1 MTKAPPNWIT
11 AVFIDDAYI
20 VGLEPD
26 SFMQFFTDEGIR
38 KRTKSGRGWD
48 TNVASGTEKENA
60 P

>member
-1 MTKAPPNWIT
+1 MLL
-11 AVFIDDAYI
+11 FIDDAYI

-38 KRTKSGRGWD
+38 KRTKSGRRCD